1 MACPAPSFN
10 ANVLALTVC
19 TARVRCLDPGIIQP
33 QENGVDAILF
43 LIQLEGI
50 FINYKNAQEE
60 DKASEKS
67 RMNEKRRKS

>member
-1 MACPAPSFN
+1 M
-10 ANVLALTVC
+10 
-19 TARVRCLDPGIIQP
+19 DPGIIQP

-50 FINYKNAQEE
+50 FINYKNAQKE

-67 RMNEKRRKS
+67 RMNAKRKKS

>member
-1 MACPAPSFN
+1 M
-10 ANVLALTVC
+10 
-19 TARVRCLDPGIIQP
+19 DPGIIQP
-33 QENGVDAILF
+33 PENRVDAILF

-67 RMNEKRRKS
+67 RMNAKRKKS